1 MGFGEVLITKP
12 GAHEILLGET
22 KYYQAKLEDEKLKI
36 EELTEPQIKGGIA
49 DTSVWGDSALTAV
62 SGKKL
67 GVYYD
72 KKLAIMQSDTFPPIM
87 NDLPAGLIRLI
98 GRFWEKDSTYK
109 VKLTAKHEEKTASIE
124 IEVLRPDTLGDAPYT
139 VIGPDTNEEDKT
151 YNLDSLIIDYA
162 GKEGILPQIVKGIIK
177 NESKDFYPSY
187 RYEPFVDM
195 TNVQVNFDSTH
206 RYWIRSETEL
216 GDPPIPQHNNLKDAL
231 GPLNSYPGYKTVW
244 DYYNEKNELYG
255 RKIYDRQQKKW
266 EEYRVIHEEIL
277 KLQGLDSTLAADS
290 SIILADTS
298 YVHWLRDE
306 IGGKGM
312 KGTIAQTRI
321 AASYGLM
328 QLTYYNGIKAFRGK
342 YKKWGYNY
350 PDSSAQ
356 YLPEFIN
363 IHPIGLRY
371 GILHFKGKLRFAL
384 GPIKIYESTWK
395 NGIEEYYW
403 WSLKG
408 YNGSKEYPN
417 PVFDFS
423 KNYLPKIKKK
433 N

>member
-1 MGFGEVLITKP
+1 M
-12 GAHEILLGET
+12 
-22 KYYQAKLEDEKLKI
+22 
-36 EELTEPQIKGGIA
+36 
-49 DTSVWGDSALTAV
+49 
-62 SGKKL
+62 
-67 GVYYD
+67 
-72 KKLAIMQSDTFPPIM
+72 
-87 NDLPAGLIRLI
+87 
-98 GRFWEKDSTYK
+98 
-109 VKLTAKHEEKTASIE
+109 
-124 IEVLRPDTLGDAPYT
+124 
-139 VIGPDTNEEDKT
+139 
-151 YNLDSLIIDYA
+151 IIDYA

-187 RYEPFVDM
+187 RYEPFADM

-244 DYYNEKNELYG
+244 DYYNEKRGLYG
-255 RKIYDRQQKKW
+255 LQWYKKQENKW
-266 EEYRVIHEEIL
+266 RGLYFSYRDSLIKAGIDSVIAVN
-277 KLQGLDSTLAADS
+277 DAVP
-290 SIILADTS
+290 LADTS
-298 YVHWLRDE
+298 YSHWLRDE

-312 KGTIAQTRI
+312 KGTIAQTRL

-328 QLTYYNGIKAFRGK
+328 QLTYYSGVKLFKETGFG
-342 YKKWGYNY
+342 YWGYDY
-350 PDSSAQ
+350 PDSSRKH
-356 YLPEFIN
+356 LPEYIN
-363 IHPIGLRY
+363 VPPIGLKY

-384 GPIKIYESTWK
+384 GPIKIFESTWK

-403 WSLKG
+403 WGLKK
-408 YNGSKEYPN
+408 YNGSKKYPN